1 MEAVLD
7 RQMPGGWRDKR
18 RWLLLI
24 LFLLLIIG
32 VCNCPGGGRLFRGSS
47 VVSPNE
53 RTIAPP
59 ATREPHATRGPATGG
74 STISGFTKEGSSVGR
89 SGTPMLTAGS
99 RPGPYGVSSRLPK
112 HTDSLRS
119 GGRSTQPSRDIRR
132 RPHRQP
138 AIHPGQPGQDTDSD
152 VVVQNSDK
160 RPPALIGNTAIKDS
174 SQRKP
179 TAQPKDSGQ
188 KKLPALPK
196 DSSRKKPPALP
207 KDDNQK
213 EKENG
218 WMVGIGLNQFFPI
231 GGQQSAYGTDGTTG
245 TLSDYIPVPMLRYYI
260 NKKVYLQLEAQFNT
274 PQATKKNL
282 VISYP
287 PQDTIA
293 GTPTRIQSS
302 ASIQQLFYF
311 NLPLSVHYIVF
322 DNLNIGTGLQYSRLT
337 NAIGSFDSSVT
348 NLGSPDTVNTKSTHS
363 FKGDTL
369 YQKIR
374 TAELR
379 FLFDASYTY
388 KHFIFG
394 IRYNQAL
401 SKFINVQIGPGQTTQ
416 GRNTSL
422 QLYLRYILWD
432 GRKQRGAKTPSP
444 PK

>member
-1 MEAVLD
+1 VD
-7 RQMPGGWRDKR
+7 
-18 RWLLLI
+18 
-24 LFLLLIIG
+24 
-32 VCNCPGGGRLFRGSS
+32 SS
-47 VVSPNE
+47 V
-53 RTIAPP
+53 
-59 ATREPHATRGPATGG
+59 
-74 STISGFTKEGSSVGR
+74 R
-89 SGTPMLTAGS
+89 SAGTPMLTAGS
-99 RPGPYGVSSRLPK
+99 RPGPYAGSARLPK

-119 GGRSTQPSRDIRR
+119 GGRSAQPSRDIRHH
-132 RPHRQP
+132 PHRQP
-138 AIHPGQPGQDTDSD
+138 ATHPGQPGQDADRD
-152 VVVQNSDK
+152 VVVQNSGNH
-160 RPPALIGNTAIKDS
+160 PPALIDNTVVKDS
-174 SQRKP
+174 SQKKP
-179 TAQPKDSGQ
+179 PVLPGDSSQ
-188 KKLPALPK
+188 KKSPPLPK
-196 DSSRKKPPALP
+196 DSSRKKPPAP
-207 KDDNQK
+207 PEDDNQK
-213 EKENG
+213 GKENG
-218 WMVGIGLNQFFPI
+218 WMAGIGLNQFFPI

-287 PQDTIA
+287 PQDSIA

-322 DNLNIGTGLQYSRLT
+322 DNLNIGTGLQYSHLT

-348 NLGSPDTVNTKSTHS
+348 NLGSPDTVNTKSIHS

-401 SKFINVQIGPGQTTQ
+401 SKFINAQIGPGQTTQ
-416 GRNTSL
+416 GRNSSL

-432 GRKQRGAKTPSP
+432 GRKRRGAKTPSS